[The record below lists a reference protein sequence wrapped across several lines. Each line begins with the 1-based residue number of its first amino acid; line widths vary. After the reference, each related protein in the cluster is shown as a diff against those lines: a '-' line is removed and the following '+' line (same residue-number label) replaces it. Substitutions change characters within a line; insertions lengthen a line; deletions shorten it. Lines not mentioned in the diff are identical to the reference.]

1 MVTVLGRS
9 GLCKKGRESG
19 WIGIS
24 ITSWKVYTRT
34 TRAVL
39 LPIWWAFLRTS
50 SLLCW
55 VPIAAHGHLI
65 SFAKQFFIVFSCFCF
80 FETGSFCV
88 VQAGLEQREWK
99 GAPPCPAELF
109 ILSLFPSLSM
119 VLFIR
124 PCW

>member
-65 SFAKQFFIVFSCFCF
+65 SFAKQFFIVFPVFAF
-80 FETGSFCV
+80 LR
-88 VQAGLEQREWK
+88 QGL
-99 GAPPCPAELF
+99 
-109 ILSLFPSLSM
+109 S
-119 VLFIR
+119 V
-124 PCW
+124 